1 MVEVIIGA
9 GISSIVLFVGV
20 SCFLTCM
27 TGWIRGQTY
36 ITSESN
42 ATEALRKITTEL
54 KEAMS
59 ITVNSDGTR
68 VDYVKPLT
76 DGNGNYDMPV
86 QTDGVA
92 RRIWIDNGTLSIR
105 RGSTDWVL
113 ASNVL
118 STDPNTGSS
127 YKVFTPNSGVI
138 VRQIAVL
145 LVTQS
150 TGFKNEQI
158 KSRVR
163 ESIFVRNIPL
173 TTK

>member
-1 MVEVIIGA
+1 
-9 GISSIVLFVGV
+9 
-20 SCFLTCM
+20 M
-27 TGWIRGQTY
+27 TGWIRGQAY
-36 ITSESN
+36 ITSESY
-42 ATEALRKITTEL
+42 ATESLRRITTEL

-59 ITVNSDGTR
+59 VTVNAAGTQI
-68 VDYVKPLT
+68 DYIKPLT
-76 DGNGNYDMPV
+76 DATGNYTMPL

-92 RRIWIDNGTLSIR
+92 RRIWIDNGILRLR

-118 STDPNTGSS
+118 SIDPNTSAS
-127 YKVFTPNSGVI
+127 YRVFTPNTGVI

-145 LVTQS
+145 IVTQS
-150 TGFKNEQI
+150 TGFKNEEI